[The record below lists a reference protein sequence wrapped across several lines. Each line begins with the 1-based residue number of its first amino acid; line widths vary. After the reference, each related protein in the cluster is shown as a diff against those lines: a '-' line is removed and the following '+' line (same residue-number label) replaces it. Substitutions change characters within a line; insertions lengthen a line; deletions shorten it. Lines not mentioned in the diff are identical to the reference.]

1 MSNDRAGYSLPG
13 IDCKFLIFFEES
25 LFLAVNY
32 VYPMLK
38 PRRRSYVKF
47 ANFLYFSKFGM
58 LAVTSLLVPRRW
70 NQCPTIGQGIPFQ
83 ESIANFLYFS
93 RKAYFWR
100 LIMFILKSR
109 RLLC

>member
-1 MSNDRAGYSLPG
+1 MF
-13 IDCKFLIFFEES
+13 I
-25 LFLAVNY
+25 
-32 VYPMLK
+32 LK
-38 PRRRSYVKF
+38 PVDFYVKF
-47 ANFLYFSKFGM
+47 FKFGM

-100 LIMFILKSR
+100 LIMSMLKPR
-109 RLLC
+109 RVLC